1 MRLLVLN
8 FFPAFSPPS
17 SGGELRLGSLYRAVS
32 TRHTVTLLTST
43 DFGARHE
50 EIRHTPSFTEWRFPK
65 DQLWAQ
71 AYATLQGMG
80 LAGDL
85 AGLAFALAVSDPDCA
100 LRRLARELAPE
111 MDRVIHEFPFS
122 EPVFADVANADAAGP
137 RSAPREVYNSHNFET
152 SLLGSVVHGAGF
164 DAALLKLMRLEGN
177 LARRAELVLATSAE
191 DAEKFRLFYGVPA
204 ERLAIC
210 PNGFDAAE
218 LEPVAHARASGLGR
232 RPGRS
237 AATEIAEIPASVG
250 HEAWLPAVSPVRRP
264 RLLFTGS
271 AHPPNVEAAHFLA
284 TLAAALPECD
294 VVLAGSV
301 GSALEASAAPGS
313 LPANLIRLG
322 PFDPATKQRLLID
335 ADLFV
340 NSVTLGSGTSL
351 KALEALGAG
360 LAMVSTAAGVRGL
373 GVEPGVQAAIVERS
387 RFARTIRAL
396 LADPA
401 ACARLAA
408 SGRELAE
415 RRFTWSAIA
424 DALATRLESV
434 AAPTGTAPLVL
445 ALNDYAVLSGNSG
458 GMARVRGLLG
468 QAGAEVVLVSFGAT
482 AEFVLLEPG
491 LLHVTLPKTA
501 AHLSFEQ
508 ALSDGQPVS
517 ANDVA
522 AALFVGANPLM
533 AAVLPQLAHRASVV
547 LLEHCYMAPALDLI
561 APASL
566 PVVYSSHNV
575 ETTHKPP
582 LLAGHAAQ
590 PSLSRFVARLE
601 ARLVGL
607 AELIICCTEAD
618 ARELTSLALDAAH
631 ARAAAANPAASPA
644 TIIVVPN
651 GCAVPSQGPDAP
663 AGLAEAQSRPRVIAG
678 FLGSAHGPN
687 VEAALFILRELAP
700 RLPRVTFE
708 LVGGL
713 CEAVAGGGPWPD
725 NVRLRG
731 VLDEADKSRAL
742 AGWTIA
748 LNPVTGGG
756 GSSLKLPDYM
766 AHGLP
771 SLSTPAGARGF
782 AVAEQGAGVVIEQ
795 HLFAHQLTAL
805 LAEPDQL
812 AAMGERARRY
822 AQEELS
828 WRAVTSP
835 YRAEL
840 ARLLAPPTGRRAA
853 PPDRPRLLV
862 VTYRYTEPTLGGAE
876 EYLVEVLQRLRPRVA
891 RLDLAC
897 VDVGPLTNHHHFAT
911 RAGPGE
917 GVTRRL
923 GELFDQLH
931 CLAAD
936 AADEPTT
943 LAHCRDLERA
953 WTAEEELLLLP
964 FARRLGLADRPV
976 LFAGFYWPEN
986 HDGVVRRWTGPHFSI
1001 LVPADACV
1009 LRLAGWVSQ
1018 AKRLHVDVLRLPST
1032 PRLNPDLNTDLSAD
1046 GLASATAGLDDG
1058 LLRLGRLE
1066 QRLSGNFV
1074 TNFSLPAPSAD
1085 AVGDVAATGLLLL
1098 RLSVEETQSPGD
1110 HRPFG
1115 VLLDAVSILRDA
1127 DTMASRAGTFR
1138 RLEERSAD
1146 FAAENE
1152 RALRAMDFA
1161 GWVTALSDIA
1171 AQRSPTIEAAFAT
1184 VRGPH
1189 SAALQAWLAEHGGDY
1204 DVALVQGVPFDV
1216 VPSAVATLAALP
1228 NPPRLVTLPHFHA
1241 DDRFYHWRRFADSFA
1256 KADATLV
1263 FTPSLPALLAAGD
1276 PALQRRF
1283 AVVPGGGVRPDEH
1296 ADAAAH
1302 RRFAEAHPGGRPFFL
1317 VLGRKTPSKGYRRV
1331 LAAHA
1336 ARRSA
1341 DPDSPDL
1348 VLIGPDEDGQSVDAP
1363 GAVYLG
1369 RQPREVIRGA
1379 LAACIAVITMSESE
1393 SFGIVLCEAWLFGRP
1408 VIANAACYSFRDLV
1422 DDGHTGLLVHTD
1434 AELATAMGRLA
1445 ENATLADAMGQAG
1458 YQTVQDT
1465 YTWPHVADA
1474 IADVLWPTVQA
1485 DPAPAHDR
1493 ALEAADAD

>member
-17 SGGELRLGSLYRAVS
+17 SGGELRLGNLYRALS
-32 TRHTVTLLTST
+32 AHHDVTLLTST

-50 EIRHTPSFTEWRFPK
+50 EVRHTERFTEWRFPK
-65 DQLWAQ
+65 DQLWAK
-71 AYATLQGMG
+71 AYATLEETG

-85 AGLAFALAVSDPDCA
+85 SGLAFALAVSDPDCA
-100 LRRLARELAPE
+100 LRRLARELAPQ

-122 EPVFADVANADAAGP
+122 EPIFADMAHADTASPETGRAA
-137 RSAPREVYNSHNFET
+137 APREIYNSHNFET
-152 SLLGSVVHGAGF
+152 SLLGSVVQGAGF

-177 LARRAELVLATSAE
+177 LAHRAELVLATSAA

-204 ERLAIC
+204 ERLALC

-218 LEPVAHARASGLGR
+218 LEPVARARISQAGRQRDDQIVAAEIADARA
-232 RPGRS
+232 
-237 AATEIAEIPASVG
+237 AASHEGGPSVAG
-250 HEAWLPAVSPVRRP
+250 AVRRP
-264 RLLFTGS
+264 KLLFTGS
-271 AHPPNVEAAHFLA
+271 AHPPNVEAARFLA
-284 TLAAALPECD
+284 KLAAALPECD

-301 GSALEASAAPGS
+301 SSALEGSAAPGS
-313 LPANLIRLG
+313 LPANLLRLG
-322 PFDPATKQRLLID
+322 PFEPATKQRLLID
-335 ADLFV
+335 ADLFL
-340 NSVTLGSGTSL
+340 NPVTLGSGTSL

-360 LAMVSTAAGVRGL
+360 LAMVSTAEGVRGL
-373 GVEPGVQAAIVERS
+373 GVEPGVQAAVVERS
-387 RFARTIRAL
+387 RFAETIRAL

-401 ACARLAA
+401 ARARLAA
-408 SGRELAE
+408 AGRDLAE
-415 RRFTWSAIA
+415 QRFTWSAIA
-424 DALATRLESV
+424 DALATCLETV
-434 AAPTGTAPLVL
+434 AAPASATPLVL
-445 ALNDYAVLSGNSG
+445 ALNDYPVLSGNSG

-468 QAGAEVVLVSFGAT
+468 QAGAEVVLVSFGAQ

-501 AHLSFEQ
+501 AHLSFEL

-522 AALFVGANPLM
+522 AALFVGASPLM
-533 AAVLPQLAHRASVV
+533 AAVLSQLAHRAAVV
-547 LLEHCYMAPALDLI
+547 LMEHCYMAPALDLI
-561 APASL
+561 ASARAGYPQARL
-566 PVVYSSHNV
+566 PIIYSSHNV

-582 LLAGHAAQ
+582 LLAGHVAQ
-590 PSLSRFVARLE
+590 ASLSRFVASLE
-601 ARLVGL
+601 ARLVGT
-607 AELIICCTEAD
+607 AELIVCCTASD
-618 ARELTSLALDAAH
+618 ARDFASLALDASR
-631 ARAAAANPAASPA
+631 ARSEATGLACSPA
-644 TIIVVPN
+644 TIIVVQN
-651 GCAVPSQGPDAP
+651 GCAVPSHTA
-663 AGLAEAQSRPRVIAG
+663 ARIGLAEASAARSEPAIAG

-708 LVGGL
+708 MVGGL
-713 CEAVAGGGPWPD
+713 CEALAGGGPWPD

-731 VLDEADKSRAL
+731 VLDETEKSMAL

-782 AVAEQGAGVVIEQ
+782 AVAEKGAGVVVEQ
-795 HLFAHQLTAL
+795 HLFARQLAAL
-805 LAEPDQL
+805 LAEPDRL
-812 AAMGERARRY
+812 AEMGERARGY
-822 AQEELS
+822 AQQELS
-828 WRAVTSP
+828 WQAVTVP

-840 ARLLAPPTGRRAA
+840 AHLLAPRLGRLAA
-853 PPDRPRLLV
+853 LPDRPRLLV

-876 EYLVEVLQRLRPRVA
+876 EYLVEVLRRLRPRVA

-911 RAGPGE
+911 RSGPAE

-923 GELFDQLH
+923 GEVFDQLH

-936 AADEPTT
+936 AVDEPTT

-986 HDGVVRRWTGPHFSI
+986 HDGVLRRWTGPHFSI

-1018 AKRLHVDVLRLPST
+1018 SKRLQVEVLRLPPAGSDAAAG
-1032 PRLNPDLNTDLSAD
+1032 PAD
-1046 GLASATAGLDDG
+1046 ALM
-1058 LLRLGRLE
+1058 RLGRLE

-1074 TNFSLPAPSAD
+1074 TNFGLPALSGAAAGD
-1085 AVGDVAATGLLLL
+1085 AASTGMLLL
-1098 RLSVEETQSPGD
+1098 RLAVEETQSPGD

-1115 VLLDAVSILRDA
+1115 VLLEAVSILRKA
-1127 DTMASRAGTFR
+1127 DGPSDRPGTFS
-1138 RLEERSAD
+1138 RLEERAAD
-1146 FAAENE
+1146 FAADND
-1152 RALRAMDFA
+1152 RLLRAMDFA
-1161 GWVTALSDIA
+1161 GWVTALNTIA
-1171 AQRSPTIEAAFAT
+1171 AQRSPTIEAAFAA

-1189 SAALQAWLAEHGGDY
+1189 STALQDWLVEHGGDY
-1204 DVALVQGVPFDV
+1204 DVALIQGVPFDL
-1216 VPSAVATLAALP
+1216 VPSTVATLSALP
-1228 NPPRLVTLPHFHA
+1228 RPPRLVTLPHFHA

-1263 FTPSLPALLAAGD
+1263 FTHGLPALLAAGD
-1276 PALQRRF
+1276 PALERRF

-1296 ADAAAH
+1296 ADATAH
-1302 RRFAEAHPGGRPFFL
+1302 RRFAEAHPGKRPFFL

-1341 DPDSPDL
+1341 DPDSADL
-1348 VLIGPDEDGQSVDAP
+1348 VLIGPDEDGQPVEAP

-1422 DDGHTGLLVHTD
+1422 DAGRTGLLVQTD
-1434 AELATAMGRLA
+1434 AELAAAMGRLGEDA
-1445 ENATLADAMGQAG
+1445 ALANAMGQAG
-1458 YQTVQDT
+1458 YQVVQDN
-1465 YTWPHVADA
+1465 YTWPQVAGA
-1474 IADVLWPTVQA
+1474 VADVLWPAMQA
-1485 DPAPAHDR
+1485 DTDIPALNRPLAT
-1493 ALEAADAD
+1493 LDAV